1 MQFIRCRLCQNAS
14 LCSVQLTLMAGD
26 TLIKTLP
33 GKTTEIFTSNV
44 HHNNISLYINHFFL
58 QKKCNR
64 LENKLPL
71 IILLFTK
78 SNSLRYKFYI
88 FYMTYFLK
96 LSKKNPKTI
105 GLTKRNQEMPET
117 CMHNFGLI

>member
-1 MQFIRCRLCQNAS
+1 
-14 LCSVQLTLMAGD
+14 MAGD

-44 HHNNISLYINHFFL
+44 RHNNISLYQSFFCK
-58 QKKCNR
+58 KKCNR

-78 SNSLRYKFYI
+78 PNSLRCIYI
-88 FYMTYFLK
+88 LHDILFE
-96 LSKKNPKTI
+96 PE
-105 GLTKRNQEMPET
+105 KRNQEMPET
-117 CMHNFGLI
+117 CMHIFGFKNSKIYKKFN